1 MPIFRALKD
10 GNFTQMTNKVIDRNN
25 PNKLSPE
32 AVGIL
37 FYMLSN
43 KDDWQ
48 FYEQEIAEHF
58 NCGITKIRS
67 GIKELI
73 NNGYI
78 VRKLKQGEHGR
89 FTGYDYYIYEE
100 PQPTSTEDKRD
111 STVFRISKN
120 GKTVNGKTKNGK
132 SNTNNTNNNNTN
144 NNNNKNNNERKS
156 PSNLNNPLCS
166 NLTNTVT
173 DIIGYLNNK
182 AGRNFK
188 ASTKAYIR
196 EIEGRLKEG
205 YTVENFKYVIDVK
218 VAEWKDDAN
227 MQQHLNP
234 VTLFKASNFDRYLN
248 QPKPARQLS
257 KIQKMEGIDYNELDR
272 LHKIQETSKKTGI
285 VY

>member
-111 STVFRISKN
+111 STIFRISKN

-132 SNTNNTNNNNTN
+132 SNTNNTN